1 MLDRTNHK
9 PDESLEVRHT
19 VSGEMRKWLR
29 DLPPTPFDWGKFEA
43 ATMLGQSGAQFDLR
57 LQAMGRLLCAAPAR
71 THELRA
77 LWKECVV
84 TAAYAWRLAPAIG
97 ADPDTSAMAGL
108 LHRLGDIL
116 AIRAIGEI
124 EHANRL
130 RLDATS
136 KAELCLEFGAEQLE
150 RVLRAWGI
158 PARAAATASEW
169 RRMRE
174 FPSAAADAT
183 AVYLAR
189 LFAIELLT
197 PQFCA
202 SGMLEHAVEEA
213 GIDPAVLSGV
223 RGDAT
228 IRDLVASLQ

>member
-1 MLDRTNHK
+1 MLNRTNLK
-9 PDESLEVRHT
+9 PNESLEVRHA
-19 VSGEMRKWLR
+19 VSGQLRVQLR

-43 ATMLGQSGAQFDLR
+43 AAMLGQSGTQIDLR
-57 LQAMGRLLCAAPAR
+57 LQAMARLLCMAPAR

-84 TAAYAWRLAPAIG
+84 TAAYAWRLAPLIG
-97 ADPDTSAMAGL
+97 ADPDTSAIAGL

-116 AIRAIGEI
+116 TIRAIGEI
-124 EHANRL
+124 EYSSRL

-136 KAELCLEFGAEQLE
+136 KAELCLEFGTEVLE

-158 PARAAATASEW
+158 PSRAAATASEW

-189 LFAIELLT
+189 LFAIELLM

-202 SGMLEHAVEEA
+202 SGVLEHAAEEA
-213 GIDPAVLSGV
+213 SIDPAVLSGV
-223 RGDAT
+223 RADAT
-228 IRDLVASLQ
+228 IRDLVANLQ